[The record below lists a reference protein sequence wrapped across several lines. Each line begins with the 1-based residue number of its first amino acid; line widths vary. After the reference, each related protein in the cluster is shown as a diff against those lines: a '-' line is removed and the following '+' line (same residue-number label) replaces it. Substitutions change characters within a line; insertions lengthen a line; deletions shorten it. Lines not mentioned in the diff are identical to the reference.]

1 LPRCK
6 RTLKTVFKTA
16 TLAVIESGSRNSLR
30 DYYDSLVSKGMAPWD
45 ARNKVARKIAGLALS
60 IMASGK
66 LYQAGRFEKCK
77 AVSGN

>member
-1 LPRCK
+1 
-6 RTLKTVFKTA
+6 
-16 TLAVIESGSRNSLR
+16 
-30 DYYDSLVSKGMAPWD
+30 MAPWD
-45 ARNKVARKIAGLALS
+45 DRNKFARKIAGLALS